1 MNCDYA
7 RRGCSLPE
15 GCKDLIDVSKYL
27 VHEGNKVLIDLPD
40 RKVQK
45 HAPKRLRPAAKL
57 IGELRIQEQISVR
70 EFAALLGQHPSRI
83 IVDLLRIGIYSSV
96 DTRLEFGAV
105 RRIAREYGYEVKRL
119 A

>member
-1 MNCDYA
+1 MNYDYA
-7 RRGCSLPE
+7 KRGCSLPE

-27 VHEGNKVLIDLPD
+27 VPEGNKILIDLPE
-40 RKVQK
+40 RKAEK
-45 HAPKRLRPAAKL
+45 HVPKRLRPTAKF
-57 IGELRIQEQISVR
+57 IGELTIQEHISVR

-105 RRIAREYGYEVKRL
+105 RNIAREYGYEVKHL
-119 A
+119 